1 MEVNEDL
8 KVPNTLMYEAAIVL
22 VACTKSSREDGLGS
36 RLGDSVRALL

>member
-1 MEVNEDL
+1 VEVNEDR

-22 VACTKSSREDGLGS
+22 VACTKSSHEEGCGS